1 MHHGRKKSRNLEIQK
16 QSEDKIIKSIR
27 NLFRLTKENEV
38 IKDRTI
44 RDVKTLFELED
55 LYKPVRVV
63 NFYGNNYI
71 EYVVNGDENKT
82 LLIKEY
88 QDKIKPYWGY
98 NKPLQLSKND
108 NFSIKTTSD

>member
-16 QSEDKIIKSIR
+16 QSEDKIKNIR

-55 LYKPVRVV
+55 LYKPVQVV

-71 EYVVNGDENKT
+71 EYVGNGDENKT

-88 QDKIKPYWGY
+88 QDKIKPY
-98 NKPLQLSKND
+98 
-108 NFSIKTTSD
+108 

>member
-16 QSEDKIIKSIR
+16 QSEDKIKNIR

-38 IKDRTI
+38 IKDRAI

-55 LYKPVRVV
+55 LYKPVQVV
-63 NFYGNNYI
+63 NFYGNNNI
-71 EYVVNGDENKT
+71 EYVGNGDENKT